1 MHWKEHRKNKK
12 ETDCLSQQQSA
23 NILENFIA
31 RKPKEWEDWLFPNY
45 EGRQL
50 KVDHLDKSF
59 AKHSEICGVKITP
72 YQLRHS
78 FATLFLKN
86 GGDVFTLQH
95 LMGHADLRMTR
106 RYAELDEAF
115 VEQQHKSFSPVV
127 LLEQAKNNR
136 VRRIWRKAGRK
147 PCLFL
152 WGVVLDMSAACGRA
166 SKHSMYS
173 FLLRNA

>member
-1 MHWKEHRKNKK
+1 MA
-12 ETDCLSQQQSA
+12 SSA
-23 NILENFIA
+23 QWLTFTKPFCGIALENFIA

-127 LLEQAKNNR
+127 LLEQAKSNR
-136 VRRIWRKAGRK
+136 VRRI
-147 PCLFL
+147 
-152 WGVVLDMSAACGRA
+152 
-166 SKHSMYS
+166 
-173 FLLRNA
+173 